1 MVSVPGDRRGSST
14 LGCLVSLAI
23 FGGAIYYGIAVGE
36 HYWRYY
42 QLLDEMR
49 QQASLA
55 PSLVD
60 PVIRRRLVSKVDEL
74 GLPKEARKFRIN
86 RSVKTRTI
94 SIETEYADSVNLPF
108 FRHAFTFRPRAEEP
122 L

>member
-1 MVSVPGDRRGSST
+1 MVSQRRNRRGSST
-14 LGCLVSLAI
+14 VGCLVSLVI
-23 FGGAIYYGIAVGE
+23 FVATIYYGTAIGT

-49 QQASLA
+49 TQATLA
-55 PSLVD
+55 PSLTD

-74 GLPKEARKFRIN
+74 GLPAEARRFRIT
-86 RSVKTRTI
+86 RSGSPRVMI
-94 SIETEYADSVNLPF
+94 IETEYADSVKLPL
-108 FRHAFTFRPRAEEP
+108 FRHTFVFTPRAEEP